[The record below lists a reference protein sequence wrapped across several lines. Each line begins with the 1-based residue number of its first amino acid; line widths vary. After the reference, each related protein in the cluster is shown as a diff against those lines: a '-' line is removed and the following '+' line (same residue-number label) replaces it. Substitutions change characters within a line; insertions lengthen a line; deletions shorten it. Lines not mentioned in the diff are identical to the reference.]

1 MLPVCVARQRMLAGL
16 GLMLALWSL
25 LVGCGEGG
33 SATAPEESSAPQTTA
48 TTSESREAAKT
59 ESPKES
65 SSEASNQ
72 PALGERTPTVTPS
85 GYVIAPGCALWEVEG
100 YFDLFYYPLR
110 PTTICVQPPGSPQ
123 AGKQVTADQAS
134 LPTNCAVSPDGVVYC
149 IVGGVL
155 TPDTLR
161 VFYERG
167 ELQSPRVS
175 GGSQR

>member
-1 MLPVCVARQRMLAGL
+1 MLSEASLKEAGRKGGSMLPVCVARQRMLAGL

-48 TTSESREAAKT
+48 TTSESREAAKP

-72 PALGERTPTVTPS
+72 PALGERTPTVTP
-85 GYVIAPGCALWEVEG
+85 
-100 YFDLFYYPLR
+100 
-110 PTTICVQPPGSPQ
+110 
-123 AGKQVTADQAS
+123 
-134 LPTNCAVSPDGVVYC
+134 DGVVYC

-155 TPDTLR
+155 SPDTLR
-161 VFYERG
+161 AFYERG

-175 GGSQR
+175 